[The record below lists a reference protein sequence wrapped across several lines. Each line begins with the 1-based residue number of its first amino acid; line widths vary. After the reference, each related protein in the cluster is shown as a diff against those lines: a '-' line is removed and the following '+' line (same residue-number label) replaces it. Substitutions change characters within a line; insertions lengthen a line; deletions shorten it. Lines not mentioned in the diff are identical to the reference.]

1 MQMKQM
7 TRDQSPKYTN
17 ISCSSKSKKKKNN
30 FLKMGRRE
38 FQWLE
43 ASTLSLSRAW
53 VQSLAEE
60 LISHKLQG
68 SVKKKKMETLNRHFS
83 KENIHMAIKH
93 KRRYSTSL
101 IIREIQIK
109 GPMKY
114 HFTSVGMAI
123 IKSLQK

>member
-101 IIREIQIK
+101 IIRE
-109 GPMKY
+109 M
-114 HFTSVGMAI
+114 
-123 IKSLQK
+123 